1 MNVEEGRRL
10 ANELGAVAY
19 VECSALTQEGVKNV
33 FDEVTKREISF
44 LIRGQ
49 LLDSISIAGADG
61 SLEQGR
67 RGRTTRLSLYSA
79 MILSSVVLNINTVQG
94 LSLDLRS
101 MMILLFGCMSGP
113 EEVVNLKVEGWQGL
127 V

>member
-44 LIRGQ
+44 VVRGQ
-49 LLDSISIAGADG
+49 LLDSISIAGGDG
-61 SLEQGR
+61 CLEQGR
-67 RGRTTRLSLYSA
+67 RGRTTRLQLYSA
-79 MILSSVVLNINTVQG
+79 MILSSTMQ
-94 LSLDLRS
+94 
-101 MMILLFGCMSGP
+101 
-113 EEVVNLKVEGWQGL
+113 
-127 V
+127 

>member
-33 FDEVTKREISF
+33 FDEVTKRKISF
-44 LIRGQ
+44 VVRG

-67 RGRTTRLSLYSA
+67 RGRKKEMLLYSA
-79 MILSSVVLNINTVQG
+79 LILSSVVLNINTVQG

-101 MMILLFGCMSGP
+101 MMIFY
-113 EEVVNLKVEGWQGL
+113 WDA
-127 V
+127 